1 MYSSSKQVDSPS
13 DLPVDD
19 IGRRLFGV
27 ASCGSGNG
35 VARGGGVGSS
45 MLAAAS
51 IFFLSLLSYS
61 RGLCLN
67 YQWCFSRLRTMSL
80 ICSWGWL
87 GCWLVVWRV
96 VGA

>member
-1 MYSSSKQVDSPS
+1 MIS
-13 DLPVDD
+13 
-19 IGRRLFGV
+19 GV
-27 ASCGSGNG
+27 VLLVWLLV
-35 VARGGGVGSS
+35 VAGMVWHGGGGGGVGSW

-61 RGLCLN
+61 RGLCLS

-87 GCWLVVWRV
+87 GCWLVVWEGGGSV
-96 VGA
+96 E